1 MKSKILLIG
10 LMTLALICC
19 GCVEDGTSDVIDEY
33 NKHAGTMDDDLTRLD
48 SIVEKRITAYE
59 MAASDNDLTTEEV
72 NRLTDISN
80 EYINEIEF
88 VESHL
93 TSFKEFV
100 VANEQELKDA
110 GADTYQVKKKIDDTK
125 RELYQAKKEAGD
137 IDTMMR
143 QDKEMIDEF
152 TKHADT
158 MMDDATKLDAV
169 SEKWNTAYE
178 TAVADGYFT
187 AEEVNQLIGIAN
199 EYSDEYDFVKLHLTS
214 FKEFI
219 VANEQ
224 ELKDAGV
231 DTYQAKKGID
241 DVNSIAVQ
249 NIEGA
254 MIPTLESA
262 IEYVE
267 TSEQEEDI
275 EGTIE
280 DLLKIVSIFI

>member
-1 MKSKILLIG
+1 MA
-10 LMTLALICC
+10 LALICC
-19 GCVEDGTSDVIDEY
+19 GCVEDGASDVIDEY
-33 NKHAGTMDDDLTRLD
+33 NKHAGTMVDDLTRLD
-48 SIVEKRITAYE
+48 AVGEKWITAYE
-59 MAASDNDLTTEEV
+59 MAASDDDLTAEEV
-72 NRLTDISN
+72 DQLEEISD

-93 TSFKEFV
+93 TSFKEFIV
-100 VANEQELKDA
+100 SNEQELKDA
-110 GADTYQVKKKIDDTK
+110 GVDTYQDKKEIDDSK
-125 RELYQAKKEAGD
+125 RAFDQAKKEIGNLN
-137 IDTMMR
+137 TMLR
-143 QDKEMIDEF
+143 QNKEMIDEF

-158 MMDDATKLDAV
+158 MMDDATKLDAIM
-169 SEKWNTAYE
+169 EKWSTAYE

-199 EYSDEYDFVKLHLTS
+199 EYSDEYNFVKLHLTS

-231 DTYQAKKGID
+231 DTYQAKKGIN
-241 DVNSIAVQ
+241 DVNSIAIQ
-249 NIEGA
+249 TIEGV

-275 EGTIE
+275 EAVI
-280 DLLKIVSIFI
+280 DLLKLFIPLI

>member
-10 LMTLALICC
+10 LMALALICC
-19 GCVEDGTSDVIDEY
+19 GCVEDGASDVIDEY
-33 NKHAGTMDDDLTRLD
+33 NKHAGTMVDDLTRLD
-48 SIVEKRITAYE
+48 AVGEKWITAYE
-59 MAASDNDLTTEEV
+59 MAASDDDLTAEEV
-72 NRLTDISN
+72 DQLEEISD

-93 TSFKEFV
+93 TSFKEFIV
-100 VANEQELKDA
+100 SNEQELKDA
-110 GADTYQVKKKIDDTK
+110 GVDTYQDKKEIDDSK
-125 RELYQAKKEAGD
+125 RAFDQAKKEIGNLN
-137 IDTMMR
+137 TMLR
-143 QDKEMIDEF
+143 QNKEMIDEF

-199 EYSDEYDFVKLHLTS
+199 EYSDEYNFVKLHLTS

-231 DTYQAKKGID
+231 DTYQAKKGIN
-241 DVNSIAVQ
+241 DVNSIAIQ
-249 NIEGA
+249 TIEGV

-275 EGTIE
+275 EAVI
-280 DLLKIVSIFI
+280 DLLKLFIPLI

>member
-10 LMTLALICC
+10 LMALICC
-19 GCVEDGTSDVIDEY
+19 GCVEDGASDVIDEY
-33 NKHAGTMDDDLTRLD
+33 NKHADTMDDDLTRLD
-48 SIVEKRITAYE
+48 AVGEKWTTAYE
-59 MAASDNDLTTEEV
+59 MAVSDDDLTAEEI
-72 NRLTDISN
+72 NQLEEISD

-88 VESHL
+88 VEFHL
-93 TSFKEFV
+93 TSFKEFI

-110 GADTYQVKKKIDDTK
+110 GVDTYQVKKGIDDSK
-125 RELYQAKKEAGD
+125 RAFDQIKKEIGNLN
-137 IDTMMR
+137 TMLR
-143 QDKEMIDEF
+143 QNKEMIDEF
-152 TKHADT
+152 TKHADM
-158 MMDDATKLDAV
+158 MMDDATKLDAIM
-169 SEKWNTAYE
+169 EKWSTAYE
-178 TAVADGYFT
+178 MAVADGYFT

-214 FKEFI
+214 FKEFV

-231 DTYQAKKGID
+231 DTYQAKKGINE
-241 DVNSIAVQ
+241 VNSIAIQ
-249 NIEGA
+249 NIEGV

-275 EGTIE
+275 EAVI
-280 DLLKIVSIFI
+280 DLLKLFIPMI

>member
-10 LMTLALICC
+10 LMALTLICC
-19 GCVEDGTSDVIDEY
+19 GCVEDGASDVIDDY
-33 NKHAGTMDDDLTRLD
+33 NKYADTMVDDLTRLD
-48 SIVEKRITAYE
+48 AVGEKWITAYE
-59 MAASDNDLTTEEV
+59 MAASDDDLTAEEV
-72 NRLTDISN
+72 NQLEEISD

-93 TSFKEFV
+93 TSFKEFI

-110 GADTYQVKKKIDDTK
+110 GVDTYQDKKEIDDSK
-125 RELYQAKKEAGD
+125 RAFDQAKKEIGNLN
-137 IDTMMR
+137 TMLR
-143 QDKEMIDEF
+143 QNKEMIDEF

-169 SEKWNTAYE
+169 SEKWNTAYG

-199 EYSDEYDFVKLHLTS
+199 EYSDEYNFVKLHLTS

-219 VANEQ
+219 RDNEQ

-249 NIEGA
+249 TIDGV

-267 TSEQEEDI
+267 TSKQEEDI
-275 EGTIE
+275 EAVI
-280 DLLKIVSIFI
+280 DLLKLFILPI

>member
-10 LMTLALICC
+10 LIALTLICC
-19 GCVEDGTSDVIDEY
+19 GCVEDGASDVIDEY
-33 NKHAGTMDDDLTRLD
+33 NKHVGTMDDDLTRLD
-48 SIVEKRITAYE
+48 AIVEKRNTAYE
-59 MAASDNDLTTEEV
+59 MAASDDDLTAEEV
-72 NRLTDISN
+72 NQLEDISG
-80 EYINEIEF
+80 EYVNEIDF

-93 TSFKEFV
+93 TSFKEFI

-110 GADTYQVKKKIDDTK
+110 GVDTYQVKKEIDDTK
-125 RELYQAKKEAGD
+125 RGLDQAKKETGD
-137 IDTMMR
+137 IGTMMR
-143 QDKEMIDEF
+143 KDVELIDEF
-152 TKHADT
+152 NKHLDT
-158 MMDDATKLDAV
+158 MMDDATKLDAIM
-169 SEKWNTAYE
+169 EKWNTAYE

-241 DVNSIAVQ
+241 DVNSIAIK
-249 NIEGA
+249 NIEGV

-275 EGTIE
+275 GGTIE
-280 DLLKIVSIFI
+280 DLLNIVSILI